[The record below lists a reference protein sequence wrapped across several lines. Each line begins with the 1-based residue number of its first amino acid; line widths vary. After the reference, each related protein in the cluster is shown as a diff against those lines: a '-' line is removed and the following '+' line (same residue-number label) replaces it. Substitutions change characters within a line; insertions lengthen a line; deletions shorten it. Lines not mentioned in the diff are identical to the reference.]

1 MEIFFFFLYNEAE
14 NKKGMV
20 MNMNNKNWVSVW
32 GNAVSIAEHH
42 PEAYAKYITL
52 RYPVYI
58 PFDGDTLRFTFD
70 NYCGSEAVTVTRAT
84 VSAATSP
91 VYEKMPLACPCKK
104 ETICDITFSK
114 NESVT
119 MEAHQTAVSDPVS
132 FPVKKGMTLT
142 VSLYFADFTLMQS
155 AVLVTGPL
163 SKGFFSLGDQ
173 THADALPMDTT
184 KTTNW
189 FYFLRCTIDSPETV
203 EALQRI
209 ADLSD
214 VYHCAPP
221 VTSAANAL
229 ESSLGSKKVVMATDG
244 AWNVGTFLG
253 PSADFD
259 YGVGVLPYMK
269 EKVTICTGG
278 PNVVFSTTEHPEEAM
293 EWLKWY
299 YQEEN
304 SWSLIEAGTWM
315 PILDSWYTDP
325 EKTDK
330 WISNPN
336 YPDKDMY
343 KSAVVDYAMNNA
355 QSTSWYYVNGT
366 EEFNATLDSVFSSVW
381 AGEETMEEAIN
392 ENLEELQDIFAEN
405 NG

>member
-1 MEIFFFFLYNEAE
+1 
-14 NKKGMV
+14 
-20 MNMNNKNWVSVW
+20 
-32 GNAVSIAEHH
+32 
-42 PEAYAKYITL
+42 
-52 RYPVYI
+52 
-58 PFDGDTLRFTFD
+58 
-70 NYCGSEAVTVTRAT
+70 
-84 VSAATSP
+84 
-91 VYEKMPLACPCKK
+91 
-104 ETICDITFSK
+104 
-114 NESVT
+114 
-119 MEAHQTAVSDPVS
+119 
-132 FPVKKGMTLT
+132 
-142 VSLYFADFTLMQS
+142 
-155 AVLVTGPL
+155 
-163 SKGFFSLGDQ
+163 
-173 THADALPMDTT
+173 
-184 KTTNW
+184 
-189 FYFLRCTIDSPETV
+189 
-203 EALQRI
+203 
-209 ADLSD
+209 
-214 VYHCAPP
+214 
-221 VTSAANAL
+221 
-229 ESSLGSKKVVMATDG
+229 MATDG

-278 PNVVFSTTEHPEEAM
+278 STVVFSTTEHPEEAM

-330 WISNPN
+330 WINNPN